1 MKPDVR
7 EWFEKVQKEKEDDL
21 NEWCMSNL
29 PEYCSLDVGQNDSK
43 WSIKNLN
50 GDKSTKLI

>member
-50 GDKSTKLI
+50 GDKSTNLI